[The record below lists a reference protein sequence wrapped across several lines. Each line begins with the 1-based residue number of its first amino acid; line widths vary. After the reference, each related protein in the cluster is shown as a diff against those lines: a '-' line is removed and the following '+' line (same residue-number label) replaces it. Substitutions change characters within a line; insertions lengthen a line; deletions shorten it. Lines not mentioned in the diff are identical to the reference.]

1 MACLM
6 LPASPRCRAR
16 LAGARWPT
24 RRSLCYGPHR
34 ARSKGYMDDRSEA
47 WQESQKA
54 EALQEVKEAI
64 LEAFFC
70 AEAIDI

>member
-1 MACLM
+1 M

-16 LAGARWPT
+16 LAGARLVCQALALLWAAQGEIQ
-24 RRSLCYGPHR
+24 S
-34 ARSKGYMDDRSEA
+34 YMEDRSEA

-54 EALQEVKEAI
+54 EALEEVLEAI